1 MFVRNVVAT
10 LSLLINGFA
19 QAQTPLTQSL
29 SFDVLVEA
37 GIRFRQDQIDWNI
50 GNLPTDI
57 LSELDYKD
65 IKISQPVFAV
75 SVLGPYNIVVKGQY
89 ADGDINTGLVYD
101 YDYNGSRSDIYL
113 LSKNSLKGNVTDL
126 NLQISKGF
134 FLNNLSL
141 SVDLGWSEYKQKLN
155 SFDGFQLIPNY
166 GAFNGLDNHY
176 DVMWQGKFLGTTL
189 GFDITKKW
197 YVDLGLR
204 YHFFEYKAVAD
215 WNLRKEF
222 AHPLSF
228 EHLINA
234 EAWEGS
240 LAVLYKFNKYYAL
253 KLFYN
258 NLLAKGENGTDLTYF
273 NNNSVGTYFLN
284 EVNWQSKQY
293 GVGLSYKF

>member
-1 MFVRNVVAT
+1 MRNVVAT

>member
-1 MFVRNVVAT
+1 MKSIVAA
-10 LSLLINGFA
+10 LSLLMVGFA
-19 QAQTPLTQSL
+19 HAQTQSL
-29 SFDVLVEA
+29 DVDVLIEA
-37 GIRFRQDQIDWNI
+37 GIGYRQDQLDWNI

-57 LSELDYKD
+57 LSELQYQD
-65 IKISQPVFAV
+65 IKASQPVVAV
-75 SVLGPYNIVVKGQY
+75 SILAPYNIIVKGQY
-89 ADGDINTGLVYD
+89 ADGDINTGLAYD
-101 YDYNGSRSDIYL
+101 YDFNGSRSDIYL
-113 LSKNSLKGNVTDL
+113 LSKSHLKGSLTDL
-126 NLQISKGF
+126 NVQISKKY
-134 FLNNLSL
+134 FLNNLSA
-141 SVDLGWSEYKQKLN
+141 SVDVGWSKHQQKLN

-234 EAWEGS
+234 EAWEQN
-240 LAVLYKFNKYYAL
+240 LAILYKFNKYYTL

-258 NLLAKGENGTDLTYF
+258 NLLAKGEDGTDLTYF
-273 NNNSVGTYFLN
+273 NDNSVGTYFLN
-284 EVNWQSKQY
+284 KVNWQSKQY
-293 GVGLSYKF
+293 GVGLNYKF